1 MARDKN
7 MTQMMTLPDLTTVF
21 VRDIM
26 NNEKATVTA
35 DLTIAELA
43 RKLIDLRLTGLPVVD
58 ANGALTGMVSEYDV
72 ISRRGST
79 VSDIM
84 SRGLIS
90 VTEDASVE
98 QVASLMGLHGIRRV
112 PVVRGGQLVGTV
124 SRADLLRLFLS
135 GG

>member
-1 MARDKN
+1 
-7 MTQMMTLPDLTTVF
+7 MTTALANYATVT

-26 NNEKATVTA
+26 NYDKATVTA
-35 DLTIAELA
+35 DMPIADLA

-58 ANGALTGMVSEYDV
+58 ASGVLTGMVSEYDV
-72 ISRRGST
+72 ISRSGAT
-79 VSDIM
+79 VNDIM

-90 VTEDASVE
+90 VTEETNVE

-112 PVVRGGQLVGTV
+112 PVVRDGQLVGTV

>member
-1 MARDKN
+1 
-7 MTQMMTLPDLTTVF
+7 MTTALANYATVT

-26 NNEKATVTA
+26 NYDKATVTA

-58 ANGALTGMVSEYDV
+58 ASGALTGMVSEYDV
-72 ISRRGST
+72 ISRSGAT
-79 VSDIM
+79 VNDIM

-90 VTEDASVE
+90 VTEETNVE

-112 PVVRGGQLVGTV
+112 PVVRDGQLVGTV

>member
-1 MARDKN
+1 
-7 MTQMMTLPDLTTVF
+7 MTTALANYATVT

-26 NNEKATVTA
+26 NYDKETVTA
-35 DLTIAELA
+35 DLSIAELA

-58 ANGALTGMVSEYDV
+58 ASGALTGMVSEYDV
-72 ISRRGST
+72 ISRSGTT
-79 VSDIM
+79 VNDIM

-90 VTEDASVE
+90 VTEDAKVE

-112 PVVRGGQLVGTV
+112 PVVRAGQLVGTV

>member
-1 MARDKN
+1 
-7 MTQMMTLPDLTTVF
+7 MTTALANYATVT

-26 NNEKATVTA
+26 NYDKATVTA

-43 RKLIDLRLTGLPVVD
+43 RKLIDLRLTGLPVID
-58 ANGALTGMVSEYDV
+58 AKGALTGMVSEYDV
-72 ISRRGST
+72 ISRSGAT
-79 VSDIM
+79 VNDIM

-90 VTEDASVE
+90 VTEETNVE

-112 PVVRGGQLVGTV
+112 PVVRDGQLVGTV

>member
-1 MARDKN
+1 
-7 MTQMMTLPDLTTVF
+7 MTMPMTKPDLKTVL
-21 VRDIM
+21 VREIM
-26 NNEKATVTA
+26 NSDKATVTA
-35 DLTIAELA
+35 ELTIAELA

-58 ANGALTGMVSEYDV
+58 ADGALTGMVSEYDV
-72 ISRRGST
+72 ISRSGNT
-79 VSDIM
+79 VNDIM

-90 VTEDASVE
+90 VTEDTSVE

-135 GG
+135 GA

>member
-1 MARDKN
+1 ML
-7 MTQMMTLPDLTTVF
+7 TTLPDLKTVF

-26 NNEKATVTA
+26 NSEKATVTA

-72 ISRRGST
+72 ISRKGNT
-79 VSDIM
+79 VNDIM

-90 VTEDASVE
+90 VTEDTSVE

-112 PVVRGGQLVGTV
+112 PVVRDGQLVGTV

>member
-1 MARDKN
+1 

-26 NNEKATVTA
+26 NNDKATVTA

-135 GG
+135 SG

>member
-1 MARDKN
+1 
-7 MTQMMTLPDLTTVF
+7 MTTALANYATVT

-26 NNEKATVTA
+26 NYDKATVTA
-35 DLTIAELA
+35 DLSIAELA

-72 ISRRGST
+72 ISRSGAT
-79 VSDIM
+79 VNDIM

-90 VTEDASVE
+90 VTEDANVE

-112 PVVRGGQLVGTV
+112 PVVRDGQLVGTV